1 MNDENGTEPDNR
13 IIEHLEAE
21 HIPRRPNLQLEC
33 AATDQILSILEALQP
48 LQADRVLSS
57 VLSHTK
63 ERFALLGQ
71 GRQVRSDA

>member
-13 IIEHLEAE
+13 IAEHLES
-21 HIPRRPNLQLEC
+21 PVRPNLQLEC
-33 AATDQILSILEALQP
+33 TATDQILSILEALQP